1 MFVHTSRDLRN
12 LFGIKIS
19 RHSAELRALP
29 HIICLTRTWCVAS
42 VRLSASAAASARSVF
57 AAPARSTS
65 SAALNSDNVFDSV
78 EFCGQMLLL
87 ISGEASLARVRCG
100 GKARARAHLLAAAS
114 AALHAT
120 DLALQPACF
129 TNIQITKWINSHT
142 PKCNCSTRNH

>member
-1 MFVHTSRDLRN
+1 MFKHKATSVDRDGKSN
-12 LFGIKIS
+12 I
-19 RHSAELRALP
+19 
-29 HIICLTRTWCVAS
+29 TRCVAS

-78 EFCGQMLLL
+78 VYTVGSQEFCGQMLLL